1 VTGVVPT
8 LTTARLRLRPLEPAD
23 GEWLVRLNGD
33 SCVMQHVGPVWP
45 AARSRA
51 WLAEQIAAPPGDG
64 TPGWLAVVR
73 RDTDA
78 VAGMA
83 ALKPISETNRMALG
97 DRLRPGETV
106 IEVGWRLLPEH
117 WGGGVATESGR
128 VLVQH
133 GFVALGLERIVALA
147 LVANGARAGRSRS
160 SASAVGLRIDRR
172 SDQPALP
179 PDRQGQDPQGRSRRT
194 SARSSRARSADLR
207 KFLTR
212 GELLG
217 KEGKHLVS
225 IPVPGI
231 ETCRTSA
238 TATTTTRASARARA
252 KPGQTVDGDESGAGP
267 GGTDPGQHI
276 LEVEISLDELADI
289 LGEELQLPRIEP
301 KGRHN
306 ITSDQGPLQQHPPDR
321 AGVAAALQADVPP
334 GAAPA

>member
-133 GFVALGLERIVALA
+133 GFAALGLERIVALA
-147 LVANGARAGRSRS
+147 LVANGRSCRAIAKLGFRPLWDYEVLDRPARCFRLCRDEVDLTAA
-160 SASAVGLRIDRR
+160 AS
-172 SDQPALP
+172 
-179 PDRQGQDPQGRSRRT
+179 RT
-194 SARSSRARSADLR
+194 SM
-207 KFLTR
+207 
-212 GELLG
+212 
-217 KEGKHLVS
+217 
-225 IPVPGI
+225 
-231 ETCRTSA
+231 
-238 TATTTTRASARARA
+238 
-252 KPGQTVDGDESGAGP
+252 
-267 GGTDPGQHI
+267 
-276 LEVEISLDELADI
+276 
-289 LGEELQLPRIEP
+289 
-301 KGRHN
+301 
-306 ITSDQGPLQQHPPDR
+306 
-321 AGVAAALQADVPP
+321 
-334 GAAPA
+334 PA